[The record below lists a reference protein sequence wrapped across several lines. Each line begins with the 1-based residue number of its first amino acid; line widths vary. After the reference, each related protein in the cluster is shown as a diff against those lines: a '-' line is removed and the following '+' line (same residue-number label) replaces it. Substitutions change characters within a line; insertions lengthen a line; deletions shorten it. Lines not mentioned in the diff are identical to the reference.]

1 MKVFVKCMHGIG
13 DSLWARPFVRQLVN
27 EGHELYLETPLPFI
41 YGDLPVKF
49 IKPTQTHR
57 TQEKYLDQ
65 TTYSFVERPDYFDKR
80 INFFYSHD
88 EIKKH
93 GIMTHMEQAFGYEP
107 GSIQFEMDMP
117 SNLPAHGLLL
127 PKKLAKKLA
136 IVRPVTHRKEWLCT
150 SRSPKANYIA
160 WCARILKDMGYYVIS
175 VADCVEGEEWIEDG
189 GEPPADL
196 KLHNGELGLEKT
208 FSLFESAELVITG
221 DGFAVPAAIA
231 AKTNVFVIFGGRG
244 KYSNPHKLFDLRMNM
259 KKIGWALP
267 DNFCRCASMEH
278 DCDKEIA
285 NLDSQFFNFMRT
297 I

>member
-1 MKVFVKCMHGIG
+1 MRIFVKCMHGIG
-13 DSLWARPFVRQLVN
+13 DGLWARPFVRQLVN
-27 EGHELYLETPLPFI
+27 EGHDLYLETPLPFI

-49 IKPTQTHR
+49 VRPAQTHR

-65 TTYSFVERPDYFDKR
+65 TSYTFVDKPEVDKS

-88 EIKKH
+88 EMKKH

-117 SNLPAHGLLL
+117 SNLPSHGLQL
-127 PKKLAKKLA
+127 PNKKIA
-136 IVRPVTHRKEWLCT
+136 IIRPVTQRKEWLCT
-150 SRSPKANYIA
+150 SRSPKPQYVA
-160 WCARILKDMGYYVIS
+160 WCARILKDMGYYTIS
-175 VADCVEGEEWIEDG
+175 VADCVEDEEWIEQG
-189 GEPPADL
+189 GDSNADL

-208 FSLFESAELVITG
+208 FNLFKSADLVVTG

-231 AKTNVFVIFGGRG
+231 AKTNVFIIFGGRG
-244 KYSNPHKLFDLRMNM
+244 KYSNPHKLFDLRMDM
-259 KKIGWALP
+259 KKIGWAIP

-278 DCDKEIA
+278 DCDKEIT